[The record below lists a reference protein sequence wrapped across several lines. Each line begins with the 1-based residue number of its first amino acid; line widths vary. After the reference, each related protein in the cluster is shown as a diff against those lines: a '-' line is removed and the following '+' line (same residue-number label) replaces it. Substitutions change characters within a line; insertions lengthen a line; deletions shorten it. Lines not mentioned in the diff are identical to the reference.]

1 MSWNTERNGGAW
13 RAAHDANLV
22 AISFSFS
29 LSGCEDSRD
38 TVEREREKRCGA
50 PGERR
55 GTVIIFSEEGIS
67 YKLADSAL
75 SLIQS
80 TNSRAKDEIKKD
92 RAIGEVKF
100 NLF

>member
-1 MSWNTERNGGAW
+1 ME
-13 RAAHDANLV
+13 L
-22 AISFSFS
+22 
-29 LSGCEDSRD
+29 
-38 TVEREREKRCGA
+38 
-50 PGERR
+50 ERR

>member
-1 MSWNTERNGGAW
+1 MK
-13 RAAHDANLV
+13 
-22 AISFSFS
+22 
-29 LSGCEDSRD
+29 
-38 TVEREREKRCGA
+38 ERERKGVEL
-50 PGERR
+50 ERR

-92 RAIGEVKF
+92 RLERL
-100 NLF
+100 NLICFKNLLDR

>member
-1 MSWNTERNGGAW
+1 MK
-13 RAAHDANLV
+13 
-22 AISFSFS
+22 
-29 LSGCEDSRD
+29 
-38 TVEREREKRCGA
+38 ERERKGVVL
-50 PGERR
+50 ERR

-80 TNSRAKDEIKKD
+80 TNSKDEIKKD

-100 NLF
+100 NPF